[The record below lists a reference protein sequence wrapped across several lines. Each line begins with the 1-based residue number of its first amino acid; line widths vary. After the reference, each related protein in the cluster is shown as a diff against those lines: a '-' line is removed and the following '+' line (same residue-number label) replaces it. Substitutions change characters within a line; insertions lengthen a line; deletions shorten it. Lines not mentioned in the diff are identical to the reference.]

1 MAEFTGERVIPGQV
15 DLDLWNEHFARYAF
29 ASRLAR
35 RRRVLDIGSGS
46 GYGSAELA
54 RVASSVTGLDVSG
67 DAVAYSRRTS
77 PAVRFLQASGAH
89 VPLRDA
95 AFDLVVAFEVIEHIP
110 DWQELLSEARRLL
123 APGGQFILSTPNKSY
138 YAESRKRTGP
148 NPFHVHE
155 FEFDEFRKALQ
166 DVFPY
171 VSLFVQNHTAG
182 IVFEP
187 LTRASASDVR
197 IEGEKPDAAS
207 SHFYIAVCA
216 LSPQTGAPTFIY
228 IPTAANVLRERELH
242 IERLESELA
251 TKNQWLDEAR
261 AEHQKLVDQFRRQT
275 AELEQSNQWAESLN
289 QELDAARARYYEAVT
304 ALEAEVERQREW
316 GQRLSTELDAKV
328 AELGQCVEYLHTAE
342 REVEARTKWAF
353 GLEEEL
359 KAFQSKLEASRWVR
373 LGRTLGVG
381 PVVGRQ

>member
-15 DLDLWNEHFARYAF
+15 DPDLWNEHFARYAF

-35 RRRVLDIGSGS
+35 RRRVLDVGCGS

-54 RVASSVTGLDVSG
+54 RVAASVTGLDVSG
-67 DAVAYSRRTS
+67 DAVAFARSQC
-77 PAVRFLQASGAH
+77 PAARFLQGSGAH

-110 DWQELLSEARRLL
+110 DWPQLLSEARRLL

-138 YAESRKRTGP
+138 YAESRKRSGP

-155 FEFDEFRKALQ
+155 FEFAEFRQALRE
-166 DVFPY
+166 VFPH

-187 LTRASASDVR
+187 LTRAQASEVR
-197 IEGEKPDAAS
+197 IEGDTPDAAS

-216 LSPQTGAPTFIY
+216 LTPQTGAPTFIY
-228 IPTAANVLRERELH
+228 LPSSANVLRERELH
-242 IERLESELA
+242 IERLEVELT
-251 TKNQWLDEAR
+251 TKNEWLDEAR
-261 AEHQKLVDQFRRQT
+261 AGHQKLVDLFRAQT
-275 AELEQSNQWAESLN
+275 AELEQSNLWAESLN
-289 QELDAARARYYEAVT
+289 QELETARARYHEAVT

-328 AELGQCVEYLHTAE
+328 AELAQCVEYLHRAE
-342 REVEARTKWAF
+342 GEVEARTNWAF
-353 GLEEEL
+353 ALEAEL